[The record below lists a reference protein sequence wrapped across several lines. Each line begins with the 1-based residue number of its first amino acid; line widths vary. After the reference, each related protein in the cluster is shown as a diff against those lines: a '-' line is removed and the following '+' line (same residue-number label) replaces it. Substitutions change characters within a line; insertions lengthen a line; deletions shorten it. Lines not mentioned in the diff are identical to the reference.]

1 MSKGNRQLSHHKRWA
16 LWFVCCLVPSVF
28 AQDSWIYSIPGIDTS
43 VIDIFMQ
50 PGYDYSIRI
59 LNDVAGTMQNISSLS
74 NRTSPY
80 AVVTLNLVTYFTQG
94 MFAIALTLVTYTTI
108 MGTIYTSGEGE
119 AMGRKFQTFYVFF
132 RSFTAIALYFPMS
145 SGYSLM
151 QTLMS
156 NVVITSIMLA
166 NYAWY
171 AVASLMVS
179 AIGGSFG
186 LSLLGSVN
194 SEFSFDQVTQSTT
207 TQISNFVN
215 QTTSTY
221 LSASGTSQLASQ
233 AFAMGQFAQ
242 MVCTYSNYYN
252 ADTSN
257 GISNAEAAITGMI
270 YCTDSSCP
278 FMGDNM
284 TTSFSLTLPTP
295 NSGQVL
301 ADCGVLNYSVNS
313 SYLGSSSSSVIQ
325 PYLAS
330 MNQYAKTYYT
340 TFIANNKEINPTDSE
355 VGQTIASSLYT
366 LVSNNISSQVTTYSQ
381 DVNTSSSGS
390 TSQDQW
396 VNNLIAGGWAM
407 AASNYF
413 YYAFQ
418 LFSSASSM
426 TETVNYDTYLYAVP
440 TSTDNYS
447 FCTSDTSQP
456 LSAVCN
462 YLLNNG
468 SSTLGG
474 RDYCL
479 TYPTSTQCGGS
490 SDTTSTDSSSMSACA
505 QSISQCSNISQY
517 LMANEQSN
525 GETIVTAKDFVTVF
539 YSGWSAQI
547 PDINQVQSFA
557 QIQSMTK
564 VCNIPFG
571 ASTLNTCE
579 TSGSFITPEDLSTSS
594 PEAVLSTG
602 VALAAVPMHA
612 LWIGMMSVFSA
623 YYSGVAFYQNYAD
636 IYTIWSDPNKLYPD
650 TLALSVQSFTYF
662 TVKAWFDTFANNQPM
677 VFAFPVQAISAFG
690 YKVLL
695 YCVAFIFNV
704 GTATFS
710 ANITMTIEMFFRQVL
725 LDAAIAVGQWYAQF
739 PADYGWWWI
748 YSLEDE
754 VGVAEEWEAWTKDTG
769 IDVPCPFPW
778 IIWILFIPIFVYLI
792 IGMIV
797 IIVGY
802 IINVIALAAT
812 IVEIF
817 NPAQVVLQIN
827 SYIISKWNP
836 LYFAIATPVISVAT
850 LFAFFLP
857 LYPVMIYAL
866 TVMTWA
872 LQYIETL
879 LAMPIILL
887 GMANPEG
894 HSALMGKA
902 EKAMMLLALLFMR
915 PLATLMGFV
924 MGNFV
929 ASISTV
935 MFYNIIIPLLD
946 MQIGAW
952 AQGYASLVLGGTVGA
967 AKVLD
972 TGNVL
977 IQAVMTML
985 ALIMFTMVFYYMI
998 LNAYSLIYK
1007 LPNALSKWIGMG
1019 EESSQEEQ
1027 ILQEISGEM
1036 KSITGTLTS
1045 AGTEVAGNA
1054 GSGSAAGSGLD
1065 ATKNY
1070 KEAKGSYK
1078 ADKGQADAKKKKKAE
1093 K

>member
-1 MSKGNRQLSHHKRWA
+1 MVWLIFCVTPCA
-16 LWFVCCLVPSVF
+16 F
-28 AQDSWIYSIPGIDTS
+28 AQDSWIYNVPGVDSS

-50 PGYDYSIRI
+50 PGFDYSIRI
-59 LNDVAGTMQNISSLS
+59 LNDIAGTMQNISSLA
-74 NRTSPY
+74 NRSSPY
-80 AVVTLNLVTYFTQG
+80 AVVTQNLVTIFTQG

-119 AMGRKFQTFYVFF
+119 AMGRKFSTFFVFF

-151 QTLMS
+151 QSLMS
-156 NVVITSIMLA
+156 NIVITSVMLA

-179 AIGGSFG
+179 SIGGPFG
-186 LSLLGSVN
+186 LALLGSVN
-194 SEFSFDQVTQSTT
+194 SEFSFDQVTQNTT

-215 QTTSTY
+215 QTTSSY
-221 LSASGTSQLASQ
+221 LAASSTSQLASE

-252 ADTSN
+252 ANTST
-257 GISNAEAAITGMI
+257 GISSAEAAITSMI

-278 FMGDNM
+278 FLDDNM

-295 NSGQVL
+295 QSGQVL
-301 ADCGVLNYSVNS
+301 ADCGVLNFSVNS
-313 SYLGSSSSSVIQ
+313 SYLGGAASAVIQ

-330 MNQYAKTYYT
+330 MNEYAKTYYSS
-340 TFIANNKEINPTDSE
+340 FITNNKEIYTTDNQI
-355 VGQTIASSLYT
+355 GQTIANSLYT
-366 LVSNNISSQVTTYSQ
+366 LVSNNISSQVTTYST
-381 DVNTSSSGS
+381 NTTTTQSSGS

-396 VNNLIAGGWAM
+396 LNDLIAGGWAM
-407 AASNYF
+407 AANNYF

-418 LFSSASSM
+418 LFSAASSV
-426 TETVNYDTYLYAVP
+426 TDSVNYSTYLYAIP
-440 TSTDNYS
+440 AKTDNYS

-456 LSAVCN
+456 LSAICN

-468 SSTLGG
+468 MSTLGG

-479 TYPTSTQCGGS
+479 TYPTSSQCGGS
-490 SDTTSTDSSSMSACA
+490 SSSTESTDPGTMSACA
-505 QSISQCSNISQY
+505 QDISQCSNISQY

-539 YSGWSAQI
+539 YSGWSTQI

-564 VCNIPFG
+564 VCGIPFG
-571 ASTLNTCE
+571 ATTLNVCE
-579 TSGSFITPEDLSTSS
+579 TSGSFVTPEDGSTNY
-594 PEAVLSTG
+594 PAG
-602 VALAAVPMHA
+602 VLAAGLTLAYVPIHG
-612 LWIGMMSVFSA
+612 LWVGMMGIFEN
-623 YYSGVAFYQNYAD
+623 YYTGVAFYQNYSD

-725 LDAAIAVGQWYAQF
+725 LDAALAVGQWYASF
-739 PADYGWWWI
+739 PENYGWWWI
-748 YSLEDE
+748 YSLEDMP
-754 VGVAEEWEAWTKDTG
+754 GITLLWKEWVEDTG
-769 IDVPCPFPW
+769 IDVPCPFPF
-778 IIWILFIPIFVYLI
+778 IIFILFIPIFVYLI
-792 IGMIV
+792 IGSV
-797 IIVGY
+797 LIIVGY
-802 IINVIALAAT
+802 IINVIELAAT

-827 SYIISKWNP
+827 SFIISKWNP
-836 LYFAIATPVISVAT
+836 LYFAIATPVISIAT

-857 LYPVMIYAL
+857 LYPVMIYSL

-872 LQYIETL
+872 LQYVETL

-902 EKAMMLLALLFMR
+902 EKAMMLLALLFVR
-915 PLATLMGFV
+915 PLAILMGFV
-924 MGNFV
+924 MANFV

-935 MFYNIIIPLLD
+935 VFYNVIIPLLD

-967 AKVLD
+967 TKVLD

-998 LNAYSLIYK
+998 LNAYSLIYQ
-1007 LPNALSKWIGMG
+1007 LPNALAKWIGMG
-1019 EESSQEEQ
+1019 DDSGQQEEK
-1027 ILQEISGEM
+1027 ILQSISGQI
-1036 KSITGTLTS
+1036 SSVTGSLTS
-1045 AGTEVAGNA
+1045 AGTSVAGSAGNA
-1054 GSGSAAGSGLD
+1054 TAAGGSLD
-1065 ATKNY
+1065 ATRNY
-1070 KEAKGSYK
+1070 SEAKSNYK
-1078 ADKGQADAKKKKKAE
+1078 ADRDQGNEKRKQAAE
-1093 K
+1093 E